1 MSANC
6 HKCVQI
12 VSTGTFVLIWEIQGS
27 RGKGINCRII
37 SRGGQ
42 RVSNAGNMMEVKK
55 GSELQ
60 GNGRGG
66 QCISSIG
73 KLAI

>member
-12 VSTGTFVLIWEIQGS
+12 VSTGTFQGS

-42 RVSNAGNMMEVKK
+42 RVSNAGNMMDVKK

-66 QCISSIG
+66 QCITSIG

>member
-6 HKCVQI
+6 QKCVQI
-12 VSTGTFVLIWEIQGS
+12 VSTGTLVVTWGIRGS

-42 RVSNAGNMMEVKK
+42 CVSNAGNMMDIEK

-60 GNGRGG
+60 GNGKGR
-66 QCISSIG
+66 SVH
-73 KLAI
+73 